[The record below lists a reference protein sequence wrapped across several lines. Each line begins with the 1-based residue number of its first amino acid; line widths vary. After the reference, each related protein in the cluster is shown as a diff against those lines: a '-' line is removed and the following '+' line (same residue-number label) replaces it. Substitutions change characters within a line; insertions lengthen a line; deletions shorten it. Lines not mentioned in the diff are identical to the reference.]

1 MVTLRLFHS
10 ANPFQAIESRV
21 LGDGEIA
28 VGRDPGADWHIE
40 DAACE
45 LSRRHCAILVCDNG
59 VRIRDLSANGVF
71 VGAARRRVAKD
82 VDVTVA
88 FDEPIHLGQFMI
100 VANAAGTAPA
110 NDAKEGDSSIDAPF
124 HSPILLEPEISA
136 SSFSVRSAWDETLP
150 AQAPSPER
158 VRMPDAALLEAF
170 CEGAGIDPSAF
181 AAEVPADVM
190 RRAGEAYRQAVIGL
204 CDLMGE
210 RTSVKSAYRMD
221 RTTVGATGNN
231 PFKWADAHRVGI
243 DLLRAGNGAFL
254 SGAGALK
261 DSFEDLKKHLLCL
274 VAGSRAAVAAT
285 LEEVGPTRVEEGV
298 KNQSMLFQT
307 KVDACW
313 REFLKRHAQVSADA
327 RENADSAINRAFRAG
342 YERQLHKLDE
352 LGTQA

>member
-21 LGDGEIA
+21 VADGEIA
-28 VGRDPGADWHIE
+28 IGRDPGADWHID

-45 LSRRHCAILVCDNG
+45 LSRRHCAIHVSEDG
-59 VRIRDLSANGVF
+59 VRVRDMSANGVF
-71 VGAARRRVAKD
+71 VGAARRRIAKEFY
-82 VDVTVA
+82 VPVA
-88 FDEPIHLGQFMI
+88 FEEPIHIGQYMI
-100 VANAAGTAPA
+100 VVGEGAPTPA
-110 NDAKEGDSSIDAPF
+110 NENEHDASIDAPF
-124 HSPILLEPEISA
+124 HSPILHEPEVSA
-136 SSFSVRSAWDETLP
+136 SSFSVRSAWSEAQP
-150 AQAPSPER
+150 APAADRPR
-158 VRMPDAALLEAF
+158 LPDAALLEAF
-170 CEGAGIDPSAF
+170 CEGAGIDASAF

-243 DLLRAGNGAFL
+243 DILRAGNGSFL
-254 SGAGALK
+254 AGSAAIK

-285 LEEVGPTRVEEGV
+285 LEEVDPARIEEGL
-298 KNQSMLFQT
+298 KGQSMLFQT

-313 REFLKRHAQVSADA
+313 REFVKRHAQISSDA
-327 RENADSAINRAFRAG
+327 RENADSAINRAFKTG
-342 YERQLHKLDE
+342 YERQVRKLDE

>member
-10 ANPFQAIESRV
+10 ANPFEAIETRV
-21 LGDGEIA
+21 VANGEIA
-28 VGRDPGADWHIE
+28 VGRDPGADWHID

-45 LSRRHCAILVCDNG
+45 ISRRHCAILVCEEG
-59 VRIRDLSANGVF
+59 VRVRDTSANGVF
-71 VGAARRRVAKD
+71 VGAARRRIAKD
-82 VDVTVA
+82 VDVTLA
-88 FDEPIHLGQFMI
+88 PDEPIHLGQYMI
-100 VANAAGTAPA
+100 VVAPGEPA
-110 NDAKEGDSSIDAPF
+110 NDAKEQDAPIDAPF
-124 HSPILLEPEISA
+124 HSPILREPEVSA
-136 SSFSVRSAWDETLP
+136 SSFSVRSAWSETQLAP
-150 AQAPSPER
+150 AAADRP
-158 VRMPDAALLEAF
+158 RMPDAALLEAF
-170 CEGAGIDPSAF
+170 CEGAGIDPSVF

-221 RTTVGATGNN
+221 RTTVSASGNN

-243 DLLRAGNGAFL
+243 DILRAGNGSFL
-254 SGAGALK
+254 AGAGAMK
-261 DSFEDLKKHLLCL
+261 ESFEDLKKHLLCL

-285 LEEVGPTRVEEGV
+285 LEEVAPSRVEEGL
-298 KNQSMLFQT
+298 KGQSMLFQT

-327 RENADSAINRAFRAG
+327 RENADSAINRAFKAG
-342 YERQLHKLDE
+342 YERQVRKLDE